1 MLNGFYYQ
9 LVLFLTLWFLSFLMS
24 GQQVHLLSN
33 LHFHGIAHSKLLA
46 LKEEKEQIVQ
56 KFGVQVVYYL
66 IIFCRVSVAGANWT
80 GRFGAVHRAV
90 WHGTIIAAKVISI
103 PVCLY
108 KVLAFLCIIK

>member
-1 MLNGFYYQ
+1 
-9 LVLFLTLWFLSFLMS
+9 MS

-33 LHFHGIAHSKLLA
+33 LCFHGIAHSKLLA

-80 GRFGAVHRAV
+80 GRFGAVYRAV
-90 WHGTIIAAKVISI
+90 WHGTIIAAKSS
-103 PVCLY
+103 P
-108 KVLAFLCIIK
+108 FLCAFIKFLPSCASLNRSIN